1 MGREAHDDRV
11 ARVRCKQVTTRS
23 RSVLLQ
29 VALSSAFALALFL
42 LAACSSSARTQ
53 PTATIVHATAT
64 ATPLP
69 APTSLIVVRL
79 SGFVEQN
86 RVAPFQMTAQDTAKV
101 LQLYQA
107 ARTLPPVP
115 PRISCALSRAI
126 GYELSFMHDNTVV
139 LQVLL
144 IFGCPTA
151 EVSGLPGC
159 RAWPPDFTAQIAST
173 LGVPM
178 TTLQPPPPNDLVN
191 TASPS
196 GPFAQAAPTE
206 PILISAKCSY

>member
-1 MGREAHDDRV
+1 MRR
-11 ARVRCKQVTTRS
+11 KQVTTRS
-23 RSVLLQ
+23 RRTLLR
-29 VALSSAFALALFL
+29 VALSSAIALAMLL
-42 LAACSSSARTQ
+42 LAACGSSARTQ
-53 PTATIVHATAT
+53 PAATVVHATAT

-101 LQLYQA
+101 LHLYQA
-107 ARTLPPVP
+107 ARALPPAA

-126 GYELSFMHDNTVV
+126 GYELSFMHENTVV

-159 RAWPPDFTAQIAST
+159 RAWPPDFTAQIAAT
-173 LGVPM
+173 LGVPV
-178 TTLQPPPPNDLVN
+178 TTLQPPPPNGLVN
-191 TASPS
+191 TAGPN
-196 GPFAQAAPTE
+196 GPFAQPLPTE
-206 PILISAKCSY
+206 PVLVSEKCSY